1 MLKERAPAKLDELKT
16 AQERIDAARKLL
28 DDAHE
33 NYDNVKERLEDELE
47 AHGLKTKDQEEVHK
61 QHTMVLPPYVP
72 YVRYKRYTRGNI
84 TNTSRYDQD
93 SITLII

>member
-28 DDAHE
+28 DEAHE
-33 NYDNVKERLEDELE
+33 NYDDVKERLEDELE
-47 AHGLKTKDQEEVHK
+47 AHGLKAKDQEEVQK

-72 YVRYKRYTRGNI
+72 YLRYKSHI
-84 TNTSRYDQD
+84 TNTSKYDQD
-93 SITLII
+93 SITLIL